1 MEHLALWIY
10 LFGIVDNMQ
19 TAFIIVVIVSMFMM
33 GIGFIFVMAGV
44 DTYPKRETFKEIYCS
59 YKKAFRALYII
70 IAVSGLSAVLTP
82 SSKTIAAMVIIPK
95 IAANKD
101 VQQLPA
107 NVAKMLNNAVISW
120 GEQLSPEKKGKK

>member
-19 TAFIIVVIVSMFMM
+19 AASTVIACVGAAVTGFGLIISI
-33 GIGFIFVMAGV
+33 MAA
-44 DTYPKRETFKEIYCS
+44 DAASKTFKEFYGG
-59 YKKAFRALYII
+59 YKKVFRILYII
-70 IAVSGLSAVLTP
+70 IGLSTLIATLTP
-82 SSKTIAAMVIIPK
+82 SKETIATMVIIPK

-120 GEQLSPEKKGKK
+120 GEQLSPDKKGKK